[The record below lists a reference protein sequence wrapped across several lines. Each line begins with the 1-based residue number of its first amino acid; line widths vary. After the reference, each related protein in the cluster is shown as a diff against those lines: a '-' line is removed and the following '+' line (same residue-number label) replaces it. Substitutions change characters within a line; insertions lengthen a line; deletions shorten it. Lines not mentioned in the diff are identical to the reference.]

1 LVEYEGGG
9 DESRSNPWLAELQQ
23 EMFVEINPFDANNS
37 NIRDGADVWLTGAEG
52 ARVMVKAMI
61 TERVAPGVAF
71 MPFHFAGV
79 FEGKDLRDKYPK
91 GTDPYVLG
99 ESANT
104 AMTYGYDSVTQM
116 QESKC
121 SLCRIEP
128 A

>member
-23 EMFVEINPFDANNS
+23 EMFVEINPVDANNS
-37 NIRDGADVWLTGAEG
+37 GIRDGGTVHLYGAEG
-52 ARVMVKAMI
+52 AKLTMKAQV

-71 MPFHFAGV
+71 MPFHFAGH
-79 FEGKDLRDKYPK
+79 FQGKDLRDKYPP
-91 GTDPYVLG
+91 GADPYVLG
-99 ESANT
+99 EAANT

-121 SLCRIEP
+121 SLCRIE
-128 A
+128 AA